1 MSRSVKGSKGPGFE
15 YWSRRFRCPTPPGP
29 WSKKW
34 THRLERRR
42 AKQEVAAQI
51 GQPEEEDDGVDY
63 DAMEER
69 LIAFFA
75 ALEEDDGT

>member
-15 YWSRRFRCPTPPGP
+15 YWTRRFRCAAPPGS

-42 AKQEVAAQI
+42 AKQEVAA
-51 GQPEEEDDGVDY
+51 PRDS
-63 DAMEER
+63 
-69 LIAFFA
+69 
-75 ALEEDDGT
+75 